1 MVYVSDENNRVSV
14 FTSGGQFVTAFGQ
27 KGKGDGEFNLPFGIS
42 VDKCGIVYVCDFK
55 NNRVQLF

>member
-1 MVYVSDENNRVSV
+1 MSV

-42 VDKCGIVYVCDFK
+42 VDECGIVYVCDFK